1 MSAAMASRAAC
12 LISAGAGKSGKPCE
26 RLMALYWS
34 ARRVISRMTDSVNW
48 PALTERLA
56 LAAAAWCGLAGFIL
70 HSVDLAIDFR
80 VARDDFDVVAR
91 FGERNRVHKF
101 RDFAIRLAGV
111 PLPHAV
117 LARIVRG
124 QR

>member
-1 MSAAMASRAAC
+1 MSAAIASRAAC

-26 RLMALYWS
+26 RLIALCWS

-48 PALTERLA
+48 PALAESLA
-56 LAAAAWCGLAGFIL
+56 LTASARCGLAGFIL
-70 HSVDLAIDFR
+70 HSVNLAINFR
-80 VARDDFDVVAR
+80 VARDNFDILAR
-91 FGERNRVHKF
+91 LGERNRVHKF

-117 LARIVRG
+117 FAGIVRG